1 MGHPARVRQRQR
13 RERRAWERSPFLFAQ
28 RVAEAGERMK
38 LTIDNLDG
46 KGELDYT
53 AMLDAE
59 AAPKI
64 TRKLNQPAVMV
75 AQLVIASGAALTAV
89 AGGHV
94 RLYRDNGELWFT
106 GYLTAAP
113 VLNWA
118 GPGVGGAA
126 WQARLEAKGEL
137 WALDRASLSER
148 AKMGGLTA
156 GGMVTALTGE
166 VNSNWS
172 TAAVQDVAMGWAV
185 VVESGELW
193 SATAG
198 EMASCARAVVSA
210 ADQALTMT
218 AVGSV
223 TRTLSDA
230 ATGFDAGALQ
240 LQVTAP
246 LANEI
251 TVIGTKEPALYV
263 RDCITANGTETYLAM
278 SRAAFAAK
286 SSVLVEDDFHTMA
299 LDATKWVSDFTAPL
313 TFTQG
318 GISCNGAVQLRFRD
332 RVEIGGLTIL
342 EQTGISYTSGE
353 GVIGGLYSGGFTP
366 NNCLAGV
373 MINNGAV
380 QPVVNGE
387 ILASTGTLTSGMLY
401 EFRTLVFHPEPVRSG
416 QVYSSSVSNGVG
428 ARTSQVW
435 FGTTHVVITQRQIN
449 PSDAST
455 LSGPQVVIYDGTFV
469 NAPAWGDYVPLW
481 GLNLNCVL
489 GHAEAYDEGAVW
501 VRSAAPGKA
510 WRTRVIGDVTA
521 GAECYLSSKEVHFTA
536 ATAPVL
542 NEQVEIFYRGEQL
555 ACGRVNSAASVT
567 ALTNTEGAGERAM
580 VAHVA
585 MPAPRTSLDCEQ
597 AARALLDD
605 LTQAGLTAEYTAWAS
620 GIPIGTGSGPTD
632 DVQPGEVWTI
642 LAAQWGIA
650 GTVIVREVELTF
662 AGLSDT
668 LASYAIRM
676 ANEAA
681 ETIAFK
687 FNKSKHNGLI
697 TVVTSALT
705 DNVATRPPGLPDAR
719 IATWGTTTLSM
730 DMGTAP
736 ITGGGFEV
744 RVEGDWGW
752 GMTLNQNL
760 VGRYTSQTFTL
771 PNTGVAQSF
780 YLRQYDAST
789 PPQYSPYTTVISVD
803 Q

>member
-1 MGHPARVRQRQR
+1 MR
-13 RERRAWERSPFLFAQ
+13 
-28 RVAEAGERMK
+28 

-53 AMLDAE
+53 VMLDAE

-64 TRKLNQPAVMV
+64 TRKLNEPPVMT
-75 AQLVIASGAALTAV
+75 AQLVIAAGTLTAV

-113 VLNWA
+113 VLSWA
-118 GPGVGGAA
+118 GAGVGGAA
-126 WQARLEAKGEL
+126 WLARLEAKGEL
-137 WALDRASLSER
+137 WALDRVSLSER
-148 AKMGGLTA
+148 SKMGGLTA
-156 GGMVTALTGE
+156 GEMVTALTAE
-166 VNSNWS
+166 ANSNWS
-172 TAAVQDVAMGWAV
+172 TAAVQDVATGSAAV
-185 VVESGELW
+185 VETGQVW

-198 EMASCARAVVSA
+198 EISSCARAVVSA
-210 ADQALTMT
+210 QNRALTMT
-218 AVGSV
+218 AVGAV

-230 ATGFDAGALQ
+230 ATGFDASALQ
-240 LQVTAP
+240 MQVTAP
-246 LANEI
+246 VANDI
-251 TVIGTKEPALYV
+251 TVIGTTEPALYV
-263 RDCITANGTETYLAM
+263 RDCITANGTDSYYTM

-299 LDATKWVSDFTAPL
+299 LDPTKWVSDLTAPL

-318 GISCNGAVQLRFRD
+318 GISCSGAVQLRFRD

-342 EQTGISYTSGE
+342 EQTGVSYTSGE
-353 GVIGGLYSGGFTP
+353 GIIGGLYSGGFTP

-373 MINNGAV
+373 MINNGTV
-380 QPVVNGE
+380 QPVVNGQ
-387 ILASTGTLTSGMLY
+387 ILASTGTLTAGMLY

-416 QVYSSSVSNGVG
+416 QVYSSSVSNGAG

-489 GHAEAYDEGAVW
+489 GHAEAYNEGAVW
-501 VRSAAPGKA
+501 VRSAAPGQA
-510 WRTRVIGDVTA
+510 WRTRVVGDVTA
-521 GAECYLSSKEVHFTA
+521 GAECYLTSKEVHFTA

-542 NEQVEIFYRGEQL
+542 NEQVEVFYRSEQV
-555 ACGRVNSAASVT
+555 ACGRVNSSASVT
-567 ALTNTEGAGERAM
+567 ALSNTEGAGERAM
-580 VAHVA
+580 VAHVS

-605 LTQAGLTAEYTAWAS
+605 LTQAGLVAEYTAWAS
-620 GIPIGTGSGPTD
+620 GIPSGVGSGQTD
-632 DVQPGEVWTI
+632 DVWPGEAWTI
-642 LAAQWGIA
+642 AAAQWGIA

-662 AGLSDT
+662 AGLSDA
-668 LASYAIRM
+668 LASYIIHM

-681 ETIAFK
+681 ETIAFR
-687 FNKSKHNGLI
+687 FNKGKHNALI

>member
-1 MGHPARVRQRQR
+1 MR
-13 RERRAWERSPFLFAQ
+13 
-28 RVAEAGERMK
+28 

-64 TRKLNQPAVMV
+64 TRKLNEPPVMT
-75 AQLVIASGAALTAV
+75 AQLVMGGGASGTITAV
-89 AGGHV
+89 AGGQV
-94 RLYRDNGELWFT
+94 RLYRNNGELWFT

-113 VLNWA
+113 VLRWA
-118 GPGVGGAA
+118 GAGAGGAA
-126 WQARLEAKGEL
+126 WQATLHAKGEL
-137 WALDRASLSER
+137 WTLDRVALSER

-156 GGMVTALTGE
+156 GEMVTALTAE

-172 TAAVQDVAMGWAV
+172 TAAVQDVAMGSVAV
-185 VVESGELW
+185 VETGQTW

-198 EMASCARAVVSA
+198 EMSSCARAVVSA
-210 ADQALTMT
+210 QNRALTV
-218 AVGSV
+218 APVGAV

-230 ATGFDAGALQ
+230 AAGFDASALQ
-240 LQVTAP
+240 LQVSAP
-246 LANEI
+246 VANDI

-263 RDCITANGTETYLAM
+263 RDCVTANGTETYLPM

-318 GISCNGAVQLRFRD
+318 GISSNGAVQLRFRD

-373 MINNGAV
+373 MINNGVV
-380 QPVVNGE
+380 QPVVDGQ
-387 ILASTGTLTSGMLY
+387 ILATTGTLTAGMLY

-416 QVYSSSVSNGVG
+416 QVYSSSVSNGAG
-428 ARTSQVW
+428 ARMSQVW

-449 PSDAST
+449 PADPST

-469 NAPAWGDYVPLW
+469 DAPAWGDYMPLW
-481 GLNLNCVL
+481 GLNLHCVL
-489 GHAEAYDEGAVW
+489 GHAEATNEGAVW
-501 VRSAAPGKA
+501 VRSAAPGKT

-542 NEQVEIFYRGEQL
+542 NEQVEVFYRSEQV
-555 ACGRVNSAASVT
+555 ACGRVNSAASVA

-580 VAHVA
+580 VAHVT

-605 LTQAGLTAEYTAWAS
+605 LTQAGITAEYSAWAS
-620 GIPIGTGSGPTD
+620 GIPTGTGSGQSD
-632 DVQPGEVWTI
+632 DVWPGEAWTI
-642 LAAQWGIA
+642 AAAQWGVA
-650 GTVIVREVELTF
+650 GVVIVREVELTF
-662 AGLSDT
+662 AGLSDA
-668 LASYAIRM
+668 LAQYTIHM

-681 ETIAFK
+681 ETIAFR
-687 FNKSKHNGLI
+687 FNKGKRNELI
-697 TVVTSALT
+697 TVVASAQT
-705 DNVATRPPGLPDAR
+705 DNVATRPAGLPDAR
-719 IATWGTTTLSM
+719 IATWGTSTLSM

-780 YLRQYDAST
+780 YLRQYDANT